1 MVEAAIVFP
10 IVLFLSL
17 AFVNLSVVGYA
28 SATAKS
34 AATYAARAA
43 AVDPAR
49 AVETANRMTAVGIG
63 RYTVDV
69 RCPDGCSLPGG
80 EVEVAMTWSVPN
92 FVGGVARLLGGV
104 GLPSEFGGEAI
115 SRARIE
121 AWENP

>member
-1 MVEAAIVFP
+1 
-10 IVLFLSL
+10 
-17 AFVNLSVVGYA
+17 
-28 SATAKS
+28 
-34 AATYAARAA
+34 
-43 AVDPAR
+43 
-49 AVETANRMTAVGIG
+49 MTAVGIG

-92 FVGGVARLLGGV
+92 FVGGVARLLGGA

-115 SRARIE
+115 SRARIK